1 MSMAMKCDRCGKL
14 FEKNKGLNASEFDQD
29 WWRYSIR
36 KDNHPYEE
44 TKIDLC
50 ESCQRALDDWIK
62 QGGKTN
68 DK

>member
-1 MSMAMKCDRCGKL
+1 MSIAMKCDRCGKL
-14 FEKNKGLNASEFDQD
+14 YEKNIGLNASEFDKD

-62 QGGKTN
+62 QGGKN
-68 DK
+68 K